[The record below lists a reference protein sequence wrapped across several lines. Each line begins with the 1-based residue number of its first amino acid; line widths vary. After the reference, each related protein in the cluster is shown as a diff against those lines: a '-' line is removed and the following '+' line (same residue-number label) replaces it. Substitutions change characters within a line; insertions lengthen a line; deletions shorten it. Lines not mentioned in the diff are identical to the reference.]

1 MIQHFFL
8 DFWLLPRFQEP
19 ELTSHQPF
27 TIIFICKFYLRVEF
41 VSGFKEGILVTLLAL
56 SRDGILVDCFVLL
69 GCHFALGL
77 GVSPLVRFDELFPS
91 VEYELFFEL

>member
-1 MIQHFFL
+1 
-8 DFWLLPRFQEP
+8 LLPRFQEP
-19 ELTSHQPF
+19 ELASHQPF
-27 TIIFICKFYLRVEF
+27 TIIFIRKFYLRVDF
-41 VSGFKEGILVTLLAL
+41 IGGLKESILVTLFAL

-77 GVSPLVRFDELFPS
+77 GVPSLVSFDELFPR